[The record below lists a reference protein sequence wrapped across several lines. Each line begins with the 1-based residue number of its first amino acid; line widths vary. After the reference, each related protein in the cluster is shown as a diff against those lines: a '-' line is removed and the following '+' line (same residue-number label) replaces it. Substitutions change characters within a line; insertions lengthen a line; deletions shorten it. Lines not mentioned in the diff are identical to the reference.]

1 MEEQDTTETTKSTNT
16 TNLVRLTW
24 TCPEQGIRR
33 QAWFTTN
40 NKASQFARK
49 EKISDEAHFELVE
62 IPKKKLE
69 LCEWLNQN
77 SG

>member
-1 MEEQDTTETTKSTNT
+1 MSEEIDTQDTKTKNT

-24 TCPEQGIRR
+24 ACPEQGIRR
-33 QAWFTTN
+33 TAWFTTN

-77 SG
+77 FG